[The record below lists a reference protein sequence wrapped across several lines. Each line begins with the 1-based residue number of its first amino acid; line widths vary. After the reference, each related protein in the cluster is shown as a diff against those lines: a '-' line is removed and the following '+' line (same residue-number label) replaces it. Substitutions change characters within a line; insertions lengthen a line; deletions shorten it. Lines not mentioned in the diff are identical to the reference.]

1 MTRLL
6 ALFLLLT
13 LPMVAQKTA
22 SVSGGV
28 VDRNVVRIMNTSF
41 GPLTESAT
49 ASVRIHRGFLPLIM
63 NPYEIDSDGDGVADA
78 YDECP
83 GTTAGV
89 TVNNTGCEVFSLD
102 QGAFEVETLSNSC
115 VDGADGM
122 VNLRALN
129 SNYNYLVEFTGNANT
144 IAITLNNTNSYEYAF
159 TNLETGSYS
168 LCVSVVGFPDYKQCY
183 QVEVE
188 EPEELDVLTT
198 SDRLNGLLQLSLS
211 GDGPYTIDLNGEETK
226 TNNTRITLP
235 LKPGMNRLNIHA
247 RLDCQSSYFE
257 EIFVSENVV
266 VYPNPTEGP
275 IQIYVGGSDKE
286 ISLSVVNLQG
296 QQLYKQPIT
305 VPSSRIIEYGL
316 GNYPSGIYIFIVQGN
331 TVERQFKVV
340 KK

>member
-1 MTRLL
+1 
-6 ALFLLLT
+6 
-13 LPMVAQKTA
+13 MVAQKTA
-22 SVSGGV
+22 SVPGGA

-83 GTTAGV
+83 GTTAGI

-115 VDGADGM
+115 VNGEDGM
-122 VNLRALN
+122 VNVRALN
-129 SNYNYLVEFTGNANT
+129 SNYNYLVEFTDNANP
-144 IAITLNNTNSYEYAF
+144 IELNNANSYEYTF
-159 TNLETGSYS
+159 TNLMSRSYQ
-168 LCVSVVGFPDYKQCY
+168 LCISVVGFPDYKQCY
-183 QVEVE
+183 EVKVD
-188 EPEELDVLTT
+188 EPEELVVTT
-198 SDRLNGLLQLSLS
+198 VTDRANGLLRLNLS
-211 GDGPYTIDLNGEETK
+211 GDGPYTIELNGEETV
-226 TNNTRITLP
+226 TNKNKIILP
-235 LKPGMNRLNIHA
+235 LKSGNNRLNIHA
-247 RLDCQSSYFE
+247 RLYCQGSYFE

>member
-13 LPMVAQKTA
+13 LQMVAQKTA
-22 SVSGGV
+22 SVPGGA

-83 GTTAGV
+83 GTTAGI

-115 VDGADGM
+115 VNGEDGM
-122 VNLRALN
+122 VNVRALN
-129 SNYNYLVEFTGNANT
+129 SNYNYLVEFTDNANP
-144 IAITLNNTNSYEYAF
+144 IELNNANSYEYTF
-159 TNLETGSYS
+159 TNLMSRSYQ
-168 LCVSVVGFPDYKQCY
+168 LCISVVGFPDYKQCY
-183 QVEVE
+183 EVKVD
-188 EPEELDVLTT
+188 EPEELVVTT
-198 SDRLNGLLQLSLS
+198 VTDRANGLLRLNLS
-211 GDGPYTIDLNGEETK
+211 GDGPYTIELNGEETV
-226 TNNTRITLP
+226 TNKNKIILP
-235 LKPGMNRLNIHA
+235 LKSGNNRLNIHA
-247 RLDCQSSYFE
+247 RLYCQGSYFE

>member
-13 LPMVAQKTA
+13 LEMVAQKTA
-22 SVSGGV
+22 SLPGGA

-83 GTTAGV
+83 GTTEGI

-115 VDGADGM
+115 VNGEDGM
-122 VNLRALN
+122 VNVRALN
-129 SNYNYLVEFTGNANT
+129 SNYNYLVEFTDNANP
-144 IAITLNNTNSYEYAF
+144 IELNNDNSYEYTF
-159 TNLETGSYS
+159 TNLMSRSYE
-168 LCVSVVGFPDYKQCY
+168 LCISVVGFPDYKQCY
-183 QVEVE
+183 EIKVD
-188 EPEELDVLTT
+188 EPEELVVTT
-198 SDRLNGLLQLSLS
+198 VTDRTNGLLRLNLS
-211 GDGPYTIDLNGEETK
+211 GDGPYTIELNGEETV
-226 TNNTRITLP
+226 TNKNKIILP
-235 LKPGMNRLNIHA
+235 LKSGNNRLNIHA
-247 RLDCQSSYFE
+247 RLDCQGSYFE
-257 EIFVSENVV
+257 EIFVSENVI